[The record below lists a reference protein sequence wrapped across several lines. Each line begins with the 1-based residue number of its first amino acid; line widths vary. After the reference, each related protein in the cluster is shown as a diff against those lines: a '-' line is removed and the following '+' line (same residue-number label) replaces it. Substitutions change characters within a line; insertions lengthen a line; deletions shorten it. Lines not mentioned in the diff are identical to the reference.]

1 MRMGTND
8 SQSVPTDFEAVIS
21 NFTQRISAVLT
32 EQRLGLN
39 AVWNMDQTMVR
50 FDMPSRRTNNTVGE
64 AHIRIMNTG
73 AHKKGFTVALCASAS
88 GEKLPAT
95 IIFKEINGQIPP
107 RVLNNL
113 VVPRNC
119 IVKASKSGWMDKPQL
134 DDWISTSWG
143 PSRTDSRVLLLDQY
157 RPHHMDS
164 TLTLFHNRSTIVV
177 GIPPGIIFSYS
188 RMHLFDS
195 AHGYFC

>member
-8 SQSVPTDFEAVIS
+8 SQAVPSDFDAVIS
-21 NFTQRISAVLT
+21 NFVQKISNVLS
-32 EQRLGLN
+32 EQGLGLD

-64 AHIRIMNTG
+64 THIRIMNTG

-134 DDWISTSWG
+134 DDWISTNWG
-143 PSRTDSRVLLLDQY
+143 RSQTGSRVLLLDQY

-177 GIPPGIIFSYS
+177 GIPPGTPSSDY
-188 RMHLFDS
+188 RMHIFDS
-195 AHGYFC
+195 AYGYIG